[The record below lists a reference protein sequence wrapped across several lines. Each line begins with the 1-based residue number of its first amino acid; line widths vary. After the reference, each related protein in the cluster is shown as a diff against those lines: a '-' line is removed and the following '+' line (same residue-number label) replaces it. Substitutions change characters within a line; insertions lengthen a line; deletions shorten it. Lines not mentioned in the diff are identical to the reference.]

1 MAREMVKLHTS
12 KEEIDTD
19 WRYTP
24 VPTLSKLQFFM
35 RFSNFQVQNQTKA
48 VQNRYLMKYHFSK
61 KLGVICCST
70 LSHLSIADAKVCVEE
85 KTSAH
90 VICQILLSHRKL
102 LDAGLRFI
110 MSEHTKITSLKNFF
124 LYRQSRAD
132 DMIL

>member
-48 VQNRYLMKYHFSK
+48 IQ
-61 KLGVICCST
+61 
-70 LSHLSIADAKVCVEE
+70 
-85 KTSAH
+85 
-90 VICQILLSHRKL
+90 
-102 LDAGLRFI
+102 
-110 MSEHTKITSLKNFF
+110 KIDT
-124 LYRQSRAD
+124 
-132 DMIL
+132 